1 MVTAMSITATKF
13 QFKSGRLF
21 HGLGVFS
28 IDMACYL
35 VASHIRQAFGNKA
48 HLVVVF
54 ILHVPKPSKFSVDTL
69 PSLLP

>member
-1 MVTAMSITATKF
+1 MATAMSITATKF
-13 QFKSGRLF
+13 QLKSGRLF
-21 HGLGVFS
+21 HGLSVFS
-28 IDMACYL
+28 VDMACYL
-35 VASHIRQAFGNKA
+35 VASHIYQAFGDKS